1 VSGSGIS
8 WAYAS
13 LHPRSRQIT
22 TPAPPP
28 LSFLEAGC
36 PSCRPTNSVK
46 AHRYDTVKTVKSRT
60 LLTRQNCS
68 ESSKAL
74 ATYQLIDEVLVWL
87 SVCSEVQIVCIM
99 VQLMP
104 LLDYTLH
111 LNSTVTVGCY
121 QRRTVDTLRST
132 YCLFI
137 FLFIYLFLV
146 FRGNI
151 NSLPCVSVSNSPMSG
166 LSHMFCVARTIS
178 RAFSLSS
185 PQ

>member
-13 LHPRSRQIT
+13 LHPRCRQIT

-74 ATYQLIDEVLVWL
+74 TTYQLIDEVLVWL
-87 SVCSEVQIVCIM
+87 SVCSEVQIVCMWSSWCHCLITVITHCIWT
-99 VQLMP
+99 VQSQLVAINIEQ
-104 LLDYTLH
+104 LTL
-111 LNSTVTVGCY
+111 SDPRIVY
-121 QRRTVDTLRST
+121 
-132 YCLFI
+132 LFSY
-137 FLFIYLFLV
+137 LFIYFWFFVETSTHCRVFQLV
-146 FRGNI
+146 IHQCLVEPHVLCCKNYFPG
-151 NSLPCVSVSNSPMSG
+151 
-166 LSHMFCVARTIS
+166 F
-178 RAFSLSS
+178 LSS
-185 PQ
+185 Q